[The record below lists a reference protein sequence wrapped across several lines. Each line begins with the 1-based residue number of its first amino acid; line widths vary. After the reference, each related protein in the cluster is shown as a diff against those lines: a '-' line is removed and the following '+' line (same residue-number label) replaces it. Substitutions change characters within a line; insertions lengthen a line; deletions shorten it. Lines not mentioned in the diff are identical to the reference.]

1 MTAPS
6 LAGTLPNLE
15 AFCRTYETGSF
26 TKAARALS
34 VTPQAT
40 SRSVARLERA
50 LGVTLFRRTTRS
62 LAPTDAARRYYD
74 LCVQA
79 LSLLS
84 TGERELASGKKA
96 VEGRVRISV
105 PTTYGHHRLLP
116 SLGTFRERYPGIG
129 VEVNVS
135 NQNVD
140 FVRDGFDLAIRM
152 GTIDDKTL
160 VARKL
165 GDFALGVYASPSYL
179 ARHGAPRT
187 PGELDEHTCVAFVM
201 PRSGRVLPWTFVP
214 APERFEP
221 EAPYRCSD
229 DVLGIITLARAGVGL
244 VQVYDFLVEED
255 VARGALVEVLGS
267 FRGKSRPFSL
277 LYPKSVEPSRPARA
291 LIDYIVATA
300 REGRGSPGALVSTE
314 PSARKRP

>member
-6 LAGTLPNLE
+6 LTGTLPNLE

-40 SRSVARLERA
+40 SRSVARLERV

-62 LAPTDAARRYYD
+62 LAPTEAARRYYD

-84 TGERELASGKKA
+84 AGERELASRKKA
-96 VEGRVRISV
+96 IEGRVRISV
-105 PTTYGHHRLLP
+105 PTSYGHHRLLP
-116 SLGTFRERYPGIG
+116 SLGAFRERHPGIR

-135 NQNVD
+135 NQNID
-140 FVRDGFDLAIRM
+140 FVRDGYDLAIRM

-165 GDFALGVYASPSYL
+165 GDFELGVYASPSYL
-179 ARHGAPRT
+179 ASYRAPRT
-187 PGELDEHTCVAFVM
+187 PEDLAEHTCVAFVM
-201 PRSGRVLPWTFVP
+201 PRSGRVLPWTFAPQPVSFVP
-214 APERFEP
+214 D
-221 EAPYRCSD
+221 APYRCSD
-229 DVLGIITLARAGVGL
+229 DVLGVITLARAGVGL
-244 VQVYDFLVEED
+244 VQIYDFLVEDD
-255 VARGALVEVLGS
+255 VARGALVEVLAS

-277 LYPKSVEPSRPARA
+277 LYPKSVVPSRPVRA
-291 LIDYIVATA
+291 LIDFIMATA
-300 REGRGSPGALVSTE
+300 RDRRVSP
-314 PSARKRP
+314 

>member
-1 MTAPS
+1 MAAPS

-40 SRSVARLERA
+40 SRSVARLESA

-62 LAPTDAARRYYD
+62 LAPTEEARRYYD

-84 TGERELASGKKA
+84 TGERELQSGLRA
-96 VEGRVRISV
+96 PEGRVRISV

-116 SLGTFRERYPGIG
+116 SLGVFRERYPGIR

-140 FVRDGFDLAIRM
+140 FVRDGYDLAIRM
-152 GTIDDKTL
+152 GTIEDRTL

-165 GDFALGVYASPSYL
+165 GDFELGVYASRGYL
-179 ARHGAPRT
+179 ARHRAPRT
-187 PGELDEHTCVAFVM
+187 PEDLAQHACVAFVM
-201 PRSGRVLPWTFVP
+201 PSSGRVLPWTFAPGPRSFVP
-214 APERFEP
+214 D
-221 EAPYRCSD
+221 APYRCSE
-229 DVLGIITLARAGVGL
+229 DVLGVIALARAGVGL
-244 VQVYDFLVEED
+244 VQVYDFLVEDD
-255 VARGALVEVLGS
+255 VARGTLVEVLAS
-267 FRGKSRPFSL
+267 FRGRSRPFSL
-277 LYPKSVEPSRPARA
+277 LYPKSVVPSSAVRAMIDFILETARA
-291 LIDYIVATA
+291 VRT
-300 REGRGSPGALVSTE
+300 GP
-314 PSARKRP
+314 